1 MLGVINIEY
10 RITDEFCLVIF
21 WDFEWVC
28 VIFIVIKKK
37 KKNMLFFLRI
47 IKVGD
52 SLGVGKLGGL

>member
-28 VIFIVIKKK
+28 VIFIVIKKIK
-37 KKNMLFFLRI
+37 KEYVIFFKNN
-47 IKVGD
+47 
-52 SLGVGKLGGL
+52 